1 VSKFRPQRLLAFL
14 RCRARCSF
22 GVCICGCPFGMHPL
36 LSKDRIQPSVACGL
50 TLLLVRQRCKRFR
63 SHLGFTFLIE
73 RSPTVSSYLP
83 LDRASD
89 RHFLPSQHMQRSQR
103 QQRESHH
110 FSVTFQA
117 GSLSFDERFAPDCIT
132 RRRDSC
138 GIASFA
144 LHDRQ
149 GITTRAVILTCDAF
163 VSQRPHMVSVEG
175 HTVVSKI
182 TLQ

>member
-63 SHLGFTFLIE
+63 SHLGFTF
-73 RSPTVSSYLP
+73 Y
-83 LDRASD
+83 
-89 RHFLPSQHMQRSQR
+89 FLPSQHMQRSQR

>member
-1 VSKFRPQRLLAFL
+1 VIKPVSKFRPQRLLAFL

-63 SHLGFTFLIE
+63 SHLGFTC
-73 RSPTVSSYLP
+73 
-83 LDRASD
+83 
-89 RHFLPSQHMQRSQR
+89 
-103 QQRESHH
+103 ESHH